1 MAHIKL
7 ANGQEVKELRVWNGL
22 QWEPKTGRVHNGTR
36 WVDFIRPGLSF
47 KDDMAIQ
54 TGMSRFGAE
63 TTLNSAITA
72 GRVTLSVLNGT
83 GFFVGQE
90 VTLVDGLNNENVTI
104 TNVSG
109 NSIAV
114 TPTKFPYKKN
124 AVIARTTSKKTA
136 GKIGFIDVPRMTV
149 YEGRN
154 LLPNSAMDSLTGWVS
169 NGTSNITMQDGY
181 IKNTFTETKSTPG
194 IRTLDRVSL
203 KKGIYTLSVNMN
215 ADNLS
220 RVLTMYLI
228 GGDKPQFAT
237 PIPKLTGMAV
247 ASVTFEILEDRL
259 NDYIYILTNG
269 APVNEFVLYDWMKL
283 ELGTVAT
290 PWTPAPEDS
299 I

>member
-22 QWEPKTGRVHNGTR
+22 QWEPKTGRVHDGTR

-63 TTLNSAITA
+63 TTLNSEIIA

-90 VTLVDGLNNENVTI
+90 VTLADGLNNENVTI

-114 TPTKFPYKKN
+114 TPTRFPYKKN
-124 AVIARTTSKKTA
+124 AVIARTTSEKAA

-149 YEGRN
+149 YEGTN
-154 LLPNSAMDSLTGWVS
+154 LHRYSGFPYSGDYAYSPTKV
-169 NGTSNITMQDGY
+169 NIDDRQCLAWTNTANIIALNTLDKNLVVGEEY
-181 IKNTFTETKSTPG
+181 TFSFWAKASKNIKNREVYINSSNRSFLLGGDITTVWKRYSFSFLAKSGGATP
-194 IRTLDRVSL
+194 RVHM
-203 KKGIYTLSVNMN
+203 YPAVAN
-215 ADNLS
+215 ADG
-220 RVLTMYLI
+220 TYETFYL
-228 GGDKPQFAT
+228 A
-237 PIPKLTGMAV
+237 
-247 ASVTFEILEDRL
+247 
-259 NDYIYILTNG
+259 
-269 APVNEFVLYDWMKL
+269 DWKL